1 MLPLKVS
8 IVDRS
13 STGHTFVN
21 DQPAGKGNVMKLSA
35 GDVPQ
40 LHERYESVK
49 DLHEK
54 KKKIDMKKCAGEVP
68 YMFFMLFLPLLLD
81 V

>member
-1 MLPLKVS
+1 MEQPHLTPGTLAEVLPLKVS

-21 DQPAGKGNVMKLSA
+21 DQQPGKGNVMKLSA

-40 LHERYESVK
+40 LHFLRQRSAT
-49 DLHEK
+49 DQ
-54 KKKIDMKKCAGEVP
+54 KI
-68 YMFFMLFLPLLLD
+68 
-81 V
+81 